1 MKSRGAWLAIIAVVT
16 YATSVSWV
24 WFVSR
29 QDQRVP
35 VDAII
40 VLGAAHYNGR
50 PSPVLRARVD
60 HGLQLLRARLAP
72 TIVVTGGT
80 HPGDTE
86 SEAEVSRRYL
96 AAAGVADS
104 VVVSLPTGQTT
115 EETMTAV
122 GTWSSRRHVRSVLLV
137 SDGFHLARLRF
148 EAARLGLYAKT
159 TPAPMSPITT
169 GSPTEFLYFL
179 REGLKLPIAMVRSLH
194 RSGR

>member
-1 MKSRGAWLAIIAVVT
+1 VKRTGTWLAVTALVT
-16 YATSVSWV
+16 YAASVGWV

-35 VDAII
+35 VDAIV

-72 TIVVTGGT
+72 RIVVTGGT

-86 SEAEVSRRYL
+86 SEAEVGRRYL
-96 AAAGVADS
+96 AAAGVANS
-104 VVVSLPTGQTT
+104 AVVALSAGQTT

-122 GTWSSRRHVRSVLLV
+122 GTWSAEHHVRSVLLV
-137 SDGFHLARLRF
+137 SDGFHLARLRL
-148 EAARLGLYAKT
+148 EAARLGLRAKT
-159 TPAPMSPITT
+159 TPAPMSPITP
-169 GSPTEFLYFL
+169 GSPTEFLFFL
-179 REGLKLPIAMVRSLH
+179 REGFKLPVALFRSLIKW
-194 RSGR
+194 

>member
-1 MKSRGAWLAIIAVVT
+1 MKRPGPWLAIIAIAT

-60 HGLQLLRARLAP
+60 HGLQLLRARLASA
-72 TIVVTGGT
+72 IVVTGGT

-96 AAAGVADS
+96 AATGVPDS
-104 VVVSLPTGQTT
+104 VVVSLPMGQTT

-122 GTWSSRRHVRSVLLV
+122 GRWASERHVRSILLV
-137 SDGFHLARLRF
+137 SDGFHLARLRL

-159 TPAPMSPITT
+159 TPAPLSPITT
-169 GSPTEFLYFL
+169 GSLTEFLYFL
-179 REGLKLPIAMVRSLH
+179 REGLKLPIALFRSL
-194 RSGR
+194 SKW